1 MLRQC
6 GSNTKKRWGGGG
18 ALIFFLVFDGIREKE
33 NKHNCRAY
41 KKMTPIQRTNVNQPN
56 KKLVFLQKKKKEK
69 EKNNMSHCGQK
80 DLGRVRKASEGP
92 PKKLVGKRNSKNTI
106 KKKGTFCNRRS
117 ILERRKAG
125 FFFVCGARVSPFL
138 LFFLFAFPLPLFF
151 LLLSSLLPLT
161 LPRRTRGAR

>member
-1 MLRQC
+1 
-6 GSNTKKRWGGGG
+6 
-18 ALIFFLVFDGIREKE
+18 LIFFLVFDGIREKE

-106 KKKGTFCNRRS
+106 KKKRY
-117 ILERRKAG
+117 
-125 FFFVCGARVSPFL
+125 FL
-138 LFFLFAFPLPLFF
+138 
-151 LLLSSLLPLT
+151 
-161 LPRRTRGAR
+161 